1 MKKASQMS
9 NFEVLDYFDLIDD
22 ETEED
27 LEDFEY
33 LEFEAEDGRLQTLTI
48 DDLRQAI
55 DDGKVLT
62 DLMIV
67 DYAPP
72 KGRFL

>member
-9 NFEVLDYFDLIDD
+9 NFEVLDYFGLIDD
-22 ETEED
+22 ETEEE

-55 DDGKVLT
+55 DEGKVLT

-67 DYAPP
+67 D
-72 KGRFL
+72 

>member
-9 NFEVLDYFDLIDD
+9 NFEVLDYFGLIDD

-55 DDGKVLT
+55 DEGKVLT

-67 DYAPP
+67 D
-72 KGRFL
+72 

>member
-33 LEFEAEDGRLQTLTI
+33 LEFEAEDCRLQTLTI

-55 DDGKVLT
+55 DEGKVLT

-67 DYAPP
+67 D
-72 KGRFL
+72 

>member
-27 LEDFEY
+27 FEDFEY

-55 DDGKVLT
+55 DEGKVLT

-67 DYAPP
+67 D
-72 KGRFL
+72 

>member
-33 LEFEAEDGRLQTLTI
+33 LEFEAEDVRLKTLTI

-55 DDGKVLT
+55 DEGKVLT

-67 DYAPP
+67 D
-72 KGRFL
+72 

>member
-48 DDLRQAI
+48 A
-55 DDGKVLT
+55 K
-62 DLMIV
+62 
-67 DYAPP
+67 Y
-72 KGRFL
+72 

>member
-27 LEDFEY
+27 LEDVEY

-55 DDGKVLT
+55 DEGKVLT

-67 DYAPP
+67 D
-72 KGRFL
+72 

>member
-22 ETEED
+22 ETEDD

-55 DDGKVLT
+55 DEGKVLT

-67 DYAPP
+67 D
-72 KGRFL
+72 